1 MFPAEVYIQAVR
13 EVEPICCIGRVEKIV
28 GLVIESWGPPAP
40 VGELCLLRDPEGG
53 KVGEAEVVGFR
64 DGKALLM
71 PLGEPYGLRPGCEV
85 ISTGGPLRVPVGD
98 GLLGR
103 VLDGLGNPV
112 DGRGPLKAMTRRE
125 VYGVPPNPLYRRR
138 ITEPLPT
145 GVRAIDGL
153 LTLGKGQRMGI
164 FAGSGVGKSVLL
176 GMIARNTSA
185 DVNVVALGGERGRE
199 VREFLERDLGE
210 EGLRRSVVVVATSDR
225 PPLERI
231 KAALVAISVAEHF
244 RDQGKDVMFLMD
256 SLTRVAMAQREV
268 GLSVGEPPTSRGYTP
283 SVFTFMAKFLERA
296 GSSSRGSITGLYTV
310 LVEGDDLD
318 EPISDAAR
326 SFLDGHIVLSR
337 KLASM
342 GHYPAIDPLYSVSRV
357 MVDVVSP
364 EHLKAARRAVGI
376 LATYREAEDLIQ
388 LGAYKQGSNPRVD
401 EAIERIEDVRRYLK
415 QDMYERAEFEESVQ
429 RLLTMFPN

>member
-1 MFPAEVYIQAVR
+1 
-13 EVEPICCIGRVEKIV
+13 
-28 GLVIESWGPPAP
+28 
-40 VGELCLLRDPEGG
+40 
-53 KVGEAEVVGFR
+53 
-64 DGKALLM
+64 
-71 PLGEPYGLRPGCEV
+71 
-85 ISTGGPLRVPVGD
+85 
-98 GLLGR
+98 
-103 VLDGLGNPV
+103 
-112 DGRGPLKAMTRRE
+112 
-125 VYGVPPNPLYRRR
+125 
-138 ITEPLPT
+138 
-145 GVRAIDGL
+145 
-153 LTLGKGQRMGI
+153 
-164 FAGSGVGKSVLL
+164 
-176 GMIARNTSA
+176 
-185 DVNVVALGGERGRE
+185 
-199 VREFLERDLGE
+199 
-210 EGLRRSVVVVATSDR
+210 VVVVATSDR

-296 GSSSRGSITGLYTV
+296 GSSSEGSITGLYTV

-342 GHYPAIDPLYSVSRV
+342 GHYPAVDPLSSVSRV

-364 EHLKAARRAVGI
+364 EHLRAARRALGI

-388 LGAYKQGSNPRVD
+388 LGAYKHGSNPRVD
-401 EAIERIEDVRRYLK
+401 EAIERIEDVQGYLR
-415 QDMYERAEFEESVQ
+415 QDMYEKAAFEDSVQ
-429 RLLTMFPN
+429 RLLNMFPD

>member
-1 MFPAEVYIQAVR
+1 MFPVEVYIQAVR
-13 EVEPICCIGRVEKIV
+13 ETEPICYIGRVDRVV
-28 GLVIESWGPPAP
+28 GLVIESLGPPAP
-40 VGELCLLRDPEGG
+40 VGELCRLRDPENGA
-53 KVGEAEVVGFR
+53 VGEAEVVGFR
-64 DGKALLM
+64 ERKTLLM
-71 PLGEPYGLRPGCEV
+71 PLGELYGLRPGCEV
-85 ISTGGPLRVPVGD
+85 ASTGGPLKVSVGE
-98 GLLGR
+98 GMLGR
-103 VLDGLGNPV
+103 VLDGLGNPL
-112 DGRGPLKAMTRRE
+112 DGRGPLKAAARRD
-125 VYGVPPNPLYRRR
+125 VYGVPPNPLHRRR
-138 ITEPLPT
+138 ITEPLAT

-153 LTLGKGQRMGI
+153 LTLGKGQRVGI

-185 DVNVVALGGERGRE
+185 DVNVVALVGERGRE

-225 PPLERI
+225 PPLERL
-231 KAALVAISVAEHF
+231 KAALVAIAVAEYF

-283 SVFTFMAKFLERA
+283 SVFAFMSKFLERA
-296 GSSSRGSITGLYTV
+296 GSSSEGSITGLYTV

-337 KLASM
+337 RLASM
-342 GHYPAIDPLYSVSRV
+342 GHYPAVDPLSSVSRA
-357 MVDVVSP
+357 MVDVVPP
-364 EHLKAARRAVGI
+364 EHLRAARKAVGI
-376 LATYREAEDLIQ
+376 LATYREAEDLIH

-401 EAIERIEDVRRYLK
+401 EAIARIEDVREYLR
-415 QDMYERAEFEESVQ
+415 QDMYERAEFEESVR
-429 RLLTMFPN
+429 RLLDMFPN

>member
-1 MFPAEVYIQAVR
+1 MFPTEVYIQAVR

-40 VGELCLLRDPEGG
+40 VGELCLLRDPEDG

-85 ISTGGPLRVPVGD
+85 ISTGGPLKVPVGD

-112 DGRGPLKAMTRRE
+112 DGRGPLKATARRE

-185 DVNVVALGGERGRE
+185 DVNVVALVGERGRE

-296 GSSSRGSITGLYTV
+296 GSSSEGSITGLYTV

-342 GHYPAIDPLYSVSRV
+342 GHYPAVDPLSSVSRV

-364 EHLKAARRAVGI
+364 EHLRAARRALGI

-388 LGAYKQGSNPRVD
+388 LGAYKHGSNPRVD
-401 EAIERIEDVRRYLK
+401 EAIERIEDVQGYLR
-415 QDMYERAEFEESVQ
+415 QDMYEKAAFEDSVQ
-429 RLLTMFPN
+429 RLLNMFPD

>member
-1 MFPAEVYIQAVR
+1 
-13 EVEPICCIGRVEKIV
+13 PI
-28 GLVIESWGPPAP
+28 
-40 VGELCLLRDPEGG
+40 
-53 KVGEAEVVGFR
+53 
-64 DGKALLM
+64 DGH
-71 PLGEPYGLRPGCEV
+71 
-85 ISTGGPLRVPVGD
+85 
-98 GLLGR
+98 
-103 VLDGLGNPV
+103 
-112 DGRGPLKAMTRRE
+112 GPLKAAARRE

-185 DVNVVALGGERGRE
+185 DVNVVALIGERGRE
-199 VREFLERDLGE
+199 VREFLEKDLGE
-210 EGLRRSVVVVATSDR
+210 EGLRRSVVIVATSDR

-231 KAALVAISVAEHF
+231 KAALVAISVAEYF

>member
-1 MFPAEVYIQAVR
+1 MFPTDVYIQAVR
-13 EVEPICCIGRVEKIV
+13 EAEPIRCIGKVERIV
-28 GLVIESWGPPAP
+28 GLVIESSGPPAP
-40 VGELCLLRDPEGG
+40 VGELCRLRDPEEGT
-53 KVGEAEVVGFR
+53 VGEAEVVGFR

-85 ISTGGPLRVPVGD
+85 ISTGGSLRVPVGD
-98 GLLGR
+98 DLLGR

-112 DGRGPLKAMTRRE
+112 DGRGPLKATARRE
-125 VYGVPPNPLYRRR
+125 VYGTPPNPLYRRR

-185 DVNVVALGGERGRE
+185 DVNVVALVGERGRE

-210 EGLRRSVVVVATSDR
+210 EGLGRSVVVVATSDR

-296 GSSSRGSITGLYTV
+296 GSSSKGSITGLYTV

-342 GHYPAIDPLYSVSRV
+342 GHYPAIDPLSSVSRV
-357 MVDVVSP
+357 MVDVVSH
-364 EHLKAARRAVGI
+364 EHLRAARRALGI

-388 LGAYKQGSNPRVD
+388 LGAYKRGSNRKVD
-401 EAIERIEDVRRYLK
+401 EAIERIEDVRGYLR
-415 QDMYERAEFEESVQ
+415 QDMYERAAFEDSVK
-429 RLLTMFPN
+429 RLLKLFPD